1 MKLSRLESYKRV
13 RKSFK
18 RSPGTQI
25 HKDKRKKSRQEEK
38 IILINNLLY
47 R

>member
-1 MKLSRLESYKRV
+1 MKISKLESYQKV

-18 RSPGTQI
+18 RNPGTQI

-38 IILINNLLY
+38 IALKKLND
-47 R
+47 